1 MVSHKLED
9 TCVTTVAQMACPRTL
24 YDHRHIL
31 ITARRIIEITL
42 MYTVRISVG
51 DCGRFVHPGTVWLAG
66 RIVWL
71 AMPMR

>member
-9 TCVTTVAQMACPRTL
+9 TCVTAAAQMACPRTL

-31 ITARRIIEITL
+31 ITAQRIIEITL

-51 DCGRFVHPGTVWLAG
+51 DCGRFVHPGTVWLVG
-66 RIVWL
+66 RLCGSAVQ
-71 AMPMR
+71 MR